1 MHRVKLNEILPGELF
16 YREPVSPG
24 QVCGSVPRL
33 RLMLMQGT
41 IDCSFLN
48 DKDMI
53 ETVRETADV
62 PGFYV
67 VVSRGEW
74 KENMSSYSHEYT
86 IDIYDIQ
93 PGQLFTDVEANQSA
107 SIRLMICNNEEHVI
121 FLGQWGLVT
130 IRKKFRRH
138 DHQFKILG

>member
-1 MHRVKLNEILPGELF
+1 
-16 YREPVSPG
+16 
-24 QVCGSVPRL
+24 
-33 RLMLMQGT
+33 
-41 IDCSFLN
+41 
-48 DKDMI
+48 
-53 ETVRETADV
+53 
-62 PGFYV
+62 
-67 VVSRGEW
+67 
-74 KENMSSYSHEYT
+74 MSSYSHEYT

>member
-1 MHRVKLNEILPGELF
+1 MAKDIVMHRVKLNEILPGELF

-24 QVCGSVPRL
+24 QVRGSVPRL

-67 VVSRGEW
+67 VVSRGE
-74 KENMSSYSHEYT
+74 
-86 IDIYDIQ
+86 
-93 PGQLFTDVEANQSA
+93 
-107 SIRLMICNNEEHVI
+107 
-121 FLGQWGLVT
+121 
-130 IRKKFRRH
+130 
-138 DHQFKILG
+138 